1 MNNYTIPVEWTMT
14 KNINVSANSLEE
26 AKELAA
32 FASFEN
38 GTYLDDSYRINE
50 DLLQELEENRKMK
63 EKIKN
68 NKEKLLDKVFSD
80 EFLST
85 LPLRWVWVGKVD
97 AVLPDGETC
106 TCKAVKFSRSEGW
119 GVKAT
124 TTELLFVPADEPN
137 LTIKENYFDVYK
149 VGFEGSDTLYK
160 TTDFVATS
168 ELESYLKEN
177 LNNMAEFFE
186 AISKK

>member
-1 MNNYTIPVEWTMT
+1 MKNYTIPVEWTMT

-26 AKELAA
+26 AKELAG

-38 GTYLDDSYRINE
+38 GTYLDDSFKINE
-50 DLLQELEENRKMK
+50 DLLQEFEENRKLK
-63 EKIKN
+63 EN
-68 NKEKLLDKVFSD
+68 METNKEKLLDKVFSD
-80 EFLST
+80 DFLST

-106 TCKAVKFSRSEGW
+106 KAVKFSRSEGW
-119 GVKAT
+119 GVKAA
-124 TTELLFVPADEPN
+124 TTEMLFVPQDEPN
-137 LTIKENYFDVYK
+137 LLDEENFFDVYK
-149 VGFEGSDTLYK
+149 VGFEGSDSLYK
-160 TTDFVATS
+160 TVDFVSTS

-186 AISKK
+186 AISK

>member
-32 FASFEN
+32 FASFKN
-38 GTYLDDSYRINE
+38 GTYLDDSFKINE
-50 DLLQELEENRKMK
+50 DLLQEFEENRKLK
-63 EKIKN
+63 ENMKN
-68 NKEKLLDKVFSD
+68 NKEKLLDKVFPD

-106 TCKAVKFSRSEGW
+106 KAVKFSRSEGW

-124 TTELLFVPADEPN
+124 TTEMLFVPQDEPN
-137 LTIKENYFDVYK
+137 ILDEENFFDVYK
-149 VGFEGSDTLYK
+149 VGFEGSDSLYK
-160 TTDFVATS
+160 TVDIVSTS
-168 ELESYLKEN
+168 ELEGYLKEN
-177 LNNMAEFFE
+177 LSNMAEFFE

>member
-1 MNNYTIPVEWTMT
+1 MKNYIIPIEWTMV
-14 KNINVSANSLEE
+14 KNINVAANSLEE

-38 GTYLDDSYRINE
+38 GTYLDDSFKINE
-50 DLLQELEENRKMK
+50 DLLQEFEENRKLK
-63 EKIKN
+63 ENIET
-68 NKEKLLDKVFSD
+68 NKEKLLDKTFSD

-106 TCKAVKFSRSEGW
+106 KAVKFSRSEGW

-124 TTELLFVPADEPN
+124 TTELLFVPQDEPN
-137 LTIKENYFDVYK
+137 LAIDENYFDVYK

-160 TTDFVATS
+160 TTDFVSTS
-168 ELESYLKEN
+168 ELEGYLKEN

>member
-1 MNNYTIPVEWTMT
+1 MKNYIIPVEWTMT

-26 AKELAA
+26 AKELAG

-38 GTYLDDSYRINE
+38 GTYLDDSFKINE
-50 DLLQELEENRKMK
+50 DLLQEFEENRKMK
-63 EKIKN
+63 ESIEN
-68 NKEKLLDKVFSD
+68 NKEKLLDKTFSD
-80 EFLST
+80 DFLST

-106 TCKAVKFSRSEGW
+106 RAVKFSRSEGW

-124 TTELLFVPADEPN
+124 TTEMLFVPQDEPN
-137 LTIKENYFDVYK
+137 LLDEENFFDVYK
-149 VGFEGSDTLYK
+149 VGFEGSNTLYK
-160 TTDFVATS
+160 TTDFVSTS
-168 ELESYLKEN
+168 ELEGYLKEN
-177 LNNMAEFFE
+177 LSNMAEFFE

>member
-1 MNNYTIPVEWTMT
+1 MKKYIIPVEWTLV
-14 KNINVSANSLEE
+14 KEIEVPAESLDE
-26 AKELAA
+26 AKKLV
-32 FASFEN
+32 SYSSVKT
-38 GTYLDDSYRINE
+38 GTYLDDSFRINE

-63 EKIKN
+63 ENIES
-68 NKEKLLDKVFSD
+68 NKEKLLDKTFSD
-80 EFLST
+80 DFLST

-106 TCKAVKFSRSEGW
+106 KAVKFSRSEGW

-124 TTELLFVPADEPN
+124 TTEMLFVPQDEPK
-137 LTIKENYFDVYK
+137 LSFEENYFDVYK
-149 VGFEGSDTLYK
+149 TGFEGSDSLYK
-160 TTDFVATS
+160 TVDFVSTS
-168 ELESYLKEN
+168 ELEGYLKEN

>member
-1 MNNYTIPVEWTMT
+1 MKKDYIIPVEWTVV
-14 KNINVSANSLEE
+14 KNVKVAAESLDE
-26 AKELAA
+26 AKELAT
-32 FASFEN
+32 FASVET
-38 GTYLDDSYRINE
+38 GTYLDDSFRINE
-50 DLLQELEENRKMK
+50 ELLEEFEENRKQK
-63 EKIKN
+63 ENIES
-68 NKEKLLDKVFSD
+68 NKEKLLDKTFSD
-80 EFLST
+80 DFLST

-106 TCKAVKFSRSEGW
+106 KAVKFSRSEGW

-124 TTELLFVPADEPN
+124 TTELLFAPTDEPN
-137 LTIKENYFDVYK
+137 LAIEENYFDVYK

-160 TTDFVATS
+160 TTDFVSTS
-168 ELESYLKEN
+168 ELGGYLKEN

>member
-1 MNNYTIPVEWTMT
+1 MKNYIIPVEWTMV
-14 KNINVSANSLEE
+14 KNINIAANSLEE
-26 AKELAA
+26 AKELAG

-38 GTYLDDSYRINE
+38 GTYLDDSFKINE
-50 DLLQELEENRKMK
+50 DLLQEFEENRKMK
-63 EKIKN
+63 EK
-68 NKEKLLDKVFSD
+68 LDKTFSD
-80 EFLST
+80 DFLST

-97 AVLPDGETC
+97 AVLPNGE

-124 TTELLFVPADEPN
+124 TTEMLFVPQDEPN
-137 LTIKENYFDVYK
+137 LLDKENFFDVYK

-160 TTDFVATS
+160 TTDFVSTS
-168 ELESYLKEN
+168 ELEDYLKEN

-186 AISKK
+186 AISK